1 MKLPFYVCYKN
12 NRLKIQTSNREDIFM
27 GVKWK
32 NKPIQNKF
40 INEFINDV
48 YALNFIKIYAYLSE
62 SS

>member
-1 MKLPFYVCYKN
+1 
-12 NRLKIQTSNREDIFM
+12 M